1 MALCLTY
8 PAGAALI
15 AGGTGRVGEGC
26 VRRFAQAGVPLVF
39 TYNGNVAKAQALESE
54 LRAAGHRVHAMPMA
68 LTDGASIDAAIARA
82 VELGG
87 GRMHAVVSAGGPLMP
102 FARMAD
108 IDEGALDRFFAEDA
122 MGAFRLF
129 RRGVAA
135 MRGTGGGTLT
145 ACTTIANYRVV
156 DFDGASPFAK
166 GSVEALIRQIAA
178 EEANA
183 GIRCNG
189 VAISWVSEL
198 TAEEQIADMAVLPE
212 PDRSHVVALIR
223 QLEAQTRLR
232 RPASILEAGDLFA
245 YLASDQASYVTGQTI
260 RLDGGFSL

>member
-1 MALCLTY
+1 MPFCLTY
-8 PAGAALI
+8 PEGAALI

-26 VRRFAQAGVPLVF
+26 VRRFAQAGVPLIF
-39 TYNGNVAKAQALESE
+39 TYNGNADKARRLETE
-54 LRAAGHRVHAMPMA
+54 LRAEGHVAHAMAMA
-68 LTDGASIDAAIARA
+68 LTDGASIDAAIART
-82 VELGG
+82 VDLGG

-102 FARMAD
+102 FARLAD
-108 IDEGALDRFFAEDA
+108 IDEAALDRFFAEDA

-135 MRGTGGGTLT
+135 MRGTGGGSLT

-166 GSVEALIRQIAA
+166 GSVEALIRQVAA
-178 EEANA
+178 EEAGA

-198 TAEEQIADMAVLPE
+198 GPEEQIADMAMLPE
-212 PDRSHVVALIR
+212 PDRGHVVALIR

-245 YLASDQASYVTGQTI
+245 YLASEQASYVTGQTI